1 MKKAYLYAN
10 NHFSAKSVANAAI
23 LKHQLGQP
31 LPGEYPEEFVEA
43 LSGPEGAREAA
54 ADAAHSFTEAFLR
67 MSAFCIFAA
76 TSMPVMTRPKT
87 VYLASSSGA
96 AAV

>member
-31 LPGEYPEEFVEA
+31 LPGEYPEEFVERYPD
-43 LSGPEGAREAA
+43 LEGAREVAA
-54 ADAAHSFTEAFLR
+54 AVAHSLTEAFLST
-67 MSAFCIFAA
+67 SAF
-76 TSMPVMTRPKT
+76 
-87 VYLASSSGA
+87 
-96 AAV
+96 